1 VASSHAAACTAPAD
15 YGDLFIEYGGE
26 IRSMVR
32 TQLGLVAQPG
42 DVDDGVQYILGQFI
56 KNDVIAQ
63 FQPGYIN
70 DYNHKPTTFGAFIK
84 NKVAL
89 YCKGLREALSRNAG
103 RELQVLDHADPE
115 AAYALDVIGAVTD
128 EYPSLA
134 GGGMDRLRE
143 KLAGHA
149 SPDGEGVLPLFEALA
164 GRFEQG
170 QSVSAAFVRRQFGKT
185 RAEADAWFE
194 SLKDAL
200 RDVPAEVP
208 ESPPEPEVTE
218 AQEAAVWFA
227 GLGIAVDGGY
237 LLGGLVLSAYEVR
250 AAADALKLSNGNQV
264 LRAFKDFSHRLAGS
278 GKTWY
283 LAFAEQVMRAHPE
296 LRNPPM
302 RHRDG
307 HFGRVKR
314 ALIWGLEE
322 LVGDEPEVMPAPKPA
337 PVAEAVTEPVGAP
350 VSEPALRPV
359 LPPDESQALW
369 ADLER
374 AIARLPGF
382 GDGNLEA
389 AVEAVRL
396 LSLAPA

>member
-1 VASSHAAACTAPAD
+1 L
-15 YGDLFIEYGGE
+15 YEEYGAE
-26 IRSMVR
+26 IRGLVR
-32 TQLGLVAQPG
+32 VKLGPVAQPG
-42 DVDDGVQYILGQFI
+42 DIDDAMQYIFQQFMVNDVLGQY
-56 KNDVIAQ
+56 K
-63 FQPGYIN
+63 PGYVS
-70 DYNHKPTTFGAFIK
+70 DYTGRPVSFRAFIMA
-84 NKVAL
+84 KVPL
-89 YCKGLREALSRNAG
+89 YCKGIRETFGRRRG
-103 RELQVLDHADPE
+103 RELQFLDQPGTE
-115 AAYALDVIGAVTD
+115 TSCALDVIGAVTD

-134 GGGMDRLRE
+134 DGDMDALRE
-143 KLAGHA
+143 RLAGYA
-149 SPDGEGVLPLFEALA
+149 PGPDGESVLPLFEALA
-164 GRFEQG
+164 ARFEQG
-170 QSVSAAFVRRQFGKT
+170 QSVSAAAVRRQFGKT
-185 RAEADAWFE
+185 KDEANAWFE
-194 SLKDAL
+194 TLKDAL
-200 RDVPAEVP
+200 RDVPAESSVP
-208 ESPPEPEVTE
+208 VSPAVSEDP
-218 AQEAAVWFA
+218 AAPAWFS

-302 RHRDG
+302 RHCDG

-337 PVAEAVTEPVGAP
+337 PVSEAVVLPVDAP
-350 VSEPALRPV
+350 VSEPALKPV
-359 LPPDESQALW
+359 LPPGESKALW
-369 ADLER
+369 ADLEA

-382 GDGNLEA
+382 DGGNLEA

-396 LSLAPA
+396 LSLAPV

>member
-1 VASSHAAACTAPAD
+1 
-15 YGDLFIEYGGE
+15 
-26 IRSMVR
+26 MVR
-32 TQLGLVAQPG
+32 SQLGTVARPG

-70 DYNHKPTTFGAFIK
+70 DYNHKPTTFRAFVK
-84 NKVAL
+84 AKVAL
-89 YCKGLREALSRNAG
+89 YCKGLRESLGRHAG
-103 RELQVLDHADPE
+103 RELLLTDSSEWTDFGTA
-115 AAYALDVIGAVTD
+115 D
-128 EYPSLA
+128 EYPALA
-134 GGGMDRLRE
+134 GEDMDRLRE
-143 KLAGHA
+143 RLAGRDQEPG
-149 SPDGEGVLPLFEALA
+149 SEPVLPLFEALA
-164 GRFEQG
+164 ARYAQG
-170 QSVSAAFVRRQFGKT
+170 QSVSPAAVRRQFGKT
-185 RAEADAWFE
+185 KAEAEAWFAT
-194 SLKDAL
+194 LKDAL
-200 RDVPAEVP
+200 RDVPADHP
-208 ESPPEPEVTE
+208 GPEPEIPQEE
-218 AQEAAVWFA
+218 AWFT
-227 GLGIAVDGGY
+227 GLHIEVDGGY

-302 RHRDG
+302 RHCDG

-322 LVGDEPEVMPAPKPA
+322 LVGDEPEVMPAPQPA
-337 PVAEAVTEPVGAP
+337 SVPEDLPLPADAP
-350 VSEPALRPV
+350 VSEPALKPV
-359 LPPDESQALW
+359 LPPDESAALW
-369 ADLER
+369 SDLER

-382 GDGNLEA
+382 DGGNLEA

-396 LSLAPA
+396 LSLTPV